1 VGRATTDTLTSK
13 TLTTPTIVATG
24 WANANHAH
32 AASNSGGSAVGTTV
46 TVTDNE
52 STDESNL
59 VAFVADAGSSTGN
72 HGLEMDGD
80 LTYNPS
86 TGRLTATQLAG
97 TLQTASQTNIT
108 AVGTI
113 ATGVWEGTTVAVA
126 QGGTG
131 QTSLTTGAIL
141 IGNSTSAVQM
151 LAVGSNDQVLTAD
164 SGAATGVKWAD
175 AGGGAPTMVTKS
187 AYVNRA
193 STSRATLITPTSG
206 QKVRIVGVIIGI
218 QGAAMGELYFGTG
231 ANISSTATKAIMS
244 TDRGTDDEGYTI
256 SFPSNGGP
264 VGDADEVVSVRETA
278 TSGVN
283 ADYTVHYTEE

>member
-1 VGRATTDTLTSK
+1 MIGD
-13 TLTTPTIVATG
+13 G
-24 WANANHAH
+24 
-32 AASNSGGSAVGTTV
+32 SGV
-46 TVTDNE
+46 
-52 STDESNL
+52 
-59 VAFVADAGSSTGN
+59 
-72 HGLEMDGD
+72 
-80 LTYNPS
+80 PS
-86 TGRLTATQLAG
+86 
-97 TLQTASQTNIT
+97 
-108 AVGTI
+108 
-113 ATGVWEGTTVAVA
+113 
-126 QGGTG
+126 
-131 QTSLTTGAIL
+131 
-141 IGNSTSAVQM
+141 M

-164 SGAATGVKWAD
+164 SGEATGVKWAD

-206 QKVRIVGVIIGI
+206 QKVRIVGIIIGVS
-218 QGAAMGELYFGTG
+218 GAAMGELYFGTG